1 MTRLVSRLSPALS
14 PDMHVVVAELI
25 KGIISMSAPSP
36 AAGLSEGLQT
46 GLASN
51 RFARDLASRENI
63 QILVD
68 HILYDFKDISLDPSS
83 NITPEDDELGR
94 PTTPAPPNYD
104 SATSSIVNSICMV
117 IELIR
122 QNNSD
127 YFEPYLF
134 HTLRNR
140 LIHVQQQLSTRDPEE
155 GRVALEGAMKEMVD
169 RMGVVHLGPLL
180 GIFCDRLHELKPY
193 LQKPRSSVSHWPS
206 IIGLSVSLYPRKDG
220 HISTTVGSIAPLTFE
235 RYRICELYAELLHC
249 SNMSLL
255 NRSADYDYLYDSEG
269 RLQGGLSALEELAQV
284 ISMGSGDEDNRDN
297 MDEAV
302 NETEPALE
310 FPVHGAPQDSSS
322 LLDSDEDM
330 SDDEGPGSFED
341 DPMEDITSS
350 GELKSTDG
358 GSKPKSGPFSPSH
371 SRSPADTGA
380 GPASPGGG
388 LPPDAAT
395 PSGSAPPR
403 RKGSNQSIGSEG
415 STVGRRSAGSR
426 HSSKRL
432 TLGDLSQSGLPVPV
446 GERLKHKML
455 DDNILATILV
465 GEVL

>member
-1 MTRLVSRLSPALS
+1 
-14 PDMHVVVAELI
+14 MHAVVAELI

-51 RFARDLASRENI
+51 RFARELASRENV

-68 HILYDFKDISLDPSS
+68 HILYDFKDISPDPSS
-83 NITPEDDELGR
+83 NSSPGGDE
-94 PTTPAPPNYD
+94 PSPPAPPNYD
-104 SATSSIVNSICMV
+104 SATSSIVNSICMI

-169 RMGVVHLGPLL
+169 RIGVVHLGPLL
-180 GIFCDRLHELKPY
+180 GLFCDHLHELKPY
-193 LQKPRSSVSHWPS
+193 LQKPRSS
-206 IIGLSVSLYPRKDG
+206 DG
-220 HISTTVGSIAPLTFE
+220 HIPTTVGSITPLTFE

-255 NRSADYDYLYDSEG
+255 NRPADYDYLYDSEG

-284 ISMGSGDEDNRDN
+284 ITMGSGDEENRDN
-297 MDEAV
+297 MDEGV
-302 NETEPALE
+302 DETEPALE

-341 DPMEDITSS
+341 DPMEDITAS
-350 GELKSTDG
+350 GELKSADG
-358 GSKPKSGPFSPSH
+358 GSKPKLSLASSH
-371 SRSPADTGA
+371 SRSPADAGA
-380 GPASPGGG
+380 STASPEGGSPLGPATPGG
-388 LPPDAAT
+388 
-395 PSGSAPPR
+395 SARPR
-403 RKGSNQSIGSEG
+403 RKGSNQSIGS
-415 STVGRRSAGSR
+415 
-426 HSSKRL
+426 
-432 TLGDLSQSGLPVPV
+432 
-446 GERLKHKML
+446 
-455 DDNILATILV
+455 
-465 GEVL
+465 